1 MERDGWDE
9 LDDFENA
16 YRNWI
21 CDTMDARHHRIL
33 LDVMYD
39 TPFRWKDSIPRDA
52 DREADGRFLRKR
64 FCDETGMRAPSIWF
78 GTSWPASFLE
88 VLVALAYS
96 IEDSIMYDP
105 EKGDRTSTWFWEML
119 ANADLDGF
127 DDEKM
132 LKDGMCAYYYVC
144 EIEGKI
150 MDRRYERNGQ
160 GGLFPLRKPAMD
172 QRDVEIWYQANAY
185 MIEKEGL

>member
-1 MERDGWDE
+1 
-9 LDDFENA
+9 
-16 YRNWI
+16 
-21 CDTMDARHHRIL
+21 
-33 LDVMYD
+33 
-39 TPFRWKDSIPRDA
+39 
-52 DREADGRFLRKR
+52 
-64 FCDETGMRAPSIWF
+64 
-78 GTSWPASFLE
+78 
-88 VLVALAYS
+88 
-96 IEDSIMYDP
+96 
-105 EKGDRTSTWFWEML
+105 ML